1 MNRSLIRKLSVF
13 LFALLLVTSAQA
25 SLGEVLLPAKAKLV
39 LRALKTEV
47 NKGYLKCN
55 SPQYPDQTD
64 FAFILTK
71 YLQDNEVK
79 ITLDRNSVIT
89 LEEITQT
96 ESRKNLTRAGFS
108 MSDDLKTLVGVKLNT
123 QAILIR
129 TTNLGDLLNP
139 VFQETEILM
148 NQFDLNCK

>member
-1 MNRSLIRKLSVF
+1 MKDSLIRKLTVS

-25 SLGEVLLPAKAKLV
+25 SLGEVLPPAKAKLV

-47 NKGYLKCN
+47 RKGYLTCT
-55 SPQYPDQTD
+55 SPQYPDQAD

-79 ITLDRNSVIT
+79 ISLDRNSVIT

-108 MSDDLKTLVGVKLNT
+108 MSNDLKTLVGVKLNT

-139 VFQETEILM
+139 VFQETEVLM
-148 NQFDLNCK
+148 SQFDLNCK